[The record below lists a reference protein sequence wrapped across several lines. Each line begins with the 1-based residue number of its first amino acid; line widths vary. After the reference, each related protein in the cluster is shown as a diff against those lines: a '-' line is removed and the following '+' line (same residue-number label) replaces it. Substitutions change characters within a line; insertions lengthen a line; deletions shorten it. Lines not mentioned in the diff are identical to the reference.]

1 MTPENEQKL
10 LDKLE
15 EIRRDVHRIQFW
27 VYPLLITALVG
38 LVVYIVRGWS

>member
-1 MTPENEQKL
+1 MTPESERKF

-27 VYPLLITALVG
+27 VYPLLIVALVG
-38 LVVYIVRGWS
+38 LVVYLVRGWA